1 MCAGPPGTVER
12 FQCAVRPV
20 IVAPMKDNTFVN
32 HPPNVE
38 LPPDNRPL
46 VAPIYQSVK
55 FTFDDSQ
62 ETLRNLRGEREGY
75 LYSRGSN
82 PTLKQLEL
90 TLAGMQG
97 REGCL
102 LVGSGVASIA
112 ASLLS
117 LCKQGDHVL
126 AFVESYGP
134 TRYIV
139 QHLLAKFGVA
149 HTLISIEDLAGI
161 ERVLRDTPT
170 RLVIFESPTNPVTK
184 IADIEH
190 LTLHARRAG
199 CLTVMDNTFA
209 GFHNHGE
216 FDVDVFV
223 HSLTKFASGHGDVM
237 GGAIIANAELIKAMR
252 KDVVSMGPTLD
263 PHAAFLIQRG
273 MRTYCLRYERQC
285 ANALAVSRFLH
296 DHPKVKRV
304 FYPGLESHPQHLLT
318 KRQMRDFGSVVSFEL
333 DGGVDHGSRFA
344 DSLRYFSITPSLGS
358 TESLVMPP
366 LLLGGQEYTAAQRE
380 ASLIGG
386 GTVRLSI
393 GIEDAADL
401 IADLGQ
407 ALDRAFDIAP
417 MT

>member
-1 MCAGPPGTVER
+1 
-12 FQCAVRPV
+12 
-20 IVAPMKDNTFVN
+20 MKKNTFVN
-32 HPPNVE
+32 HPPKVTV
-38 LPPDNRPL
+38 PADNRPL

-55 FTFDDSQ
+55 FTFDDSR
-62 ETLRNLRGEREGY
+62 ETLRNLRGERDGFF
-75 LYSRGSN
+75 YSRNSN

-90 TLAGMQG
+90 TLAQMQG

-102 LVGSGVASIA
+102 LVGSGVATIA

-139 QHLLAKFGVA
+139 QHLLAKYGVM
-149 HTLISIEDLAGI
+149 HTLLSIEDLAGI
-161 ERVLRDTPT
+161 ERVLEGTPT
-170 RLVIFESPTNPVTK
+170 RLVVFESPTNPVTK

-190 LTLHARRAG
+190 LTAQARRAQ

-209 GFHNHGE
+209 GFHNHGGYDIDI
-216 FDVDVFV
+216 FL

-237 GGAIIANAELIKAMR
+237 GGAIIANGELIAGMR
-252 KDVVSMGPTLD
+252 KDVVSLGPTLD

-273 MRTYCLRYERQC
+273 MRTYFLRYERQC

-296 DHPKVKRV
+296 DHPRVKRV
-304 FYPGLESHPQHLLT
+304 FFPGLESHPQHLLA
-318 KRQMRDFGSVVSFEL
+318 KRQMQDFGSVVSIEL
-333 DGGVDHGSRFA
+333 DGGYDRGSRFA
-344 DSLRYFSITPSLGS
+344 DALKLFSITSSVGS
-358 TESLVMPP
+358 SESLVMPP
-366 LLLGGQEYTAAQRE
+366 QLLGGQEYTPAQRE

-393 GIEDAADL
+393 GIEDASDL
-401 IADLGQ
+401 MADLGQ

-417 MT
+417 TT

>member
-1 MCAGPPGTVER
+1 
-12 FQCAVRPV
+12 
-20 IVAPMKDNTFVN
+20 MKKNTFVN
-32 HPPNVE
+32 HPPKVTV
-38 LPPDNRPL
+38 PADNRPL

-55 FTFDDSQ
+55 FTFDDSH
-62 ETLRNLRGEREGY
+62 ETLRNLRGERDGFF
-75 LYSRGSN
+75 YSRNSN

-90 TLAGMQG
+90 TLAQMQG

-102 LVGSGVASIA
+102 LVGSGVATIA

-139 QHLLAKFGVA
+139 QHLLAKYGVM
-149 HTLISIEDLAGI
+149 HTLLSIEDLAGI
-161 ERVLRDTPT
+161 ERVLEGTPT
-170 RLVIFESPTNPVTK
+170 RLVVFESPTNPVTK

-190 LTLHARRAG
+190 LTAQARRAQ

-209 GFHNHGE
+209 GFHNHGGYDIDI
-216 FDVDVFV
+216 FL

-237 GGAIIANAELIKAMR
+237 GGAIIANGELIAGMR
-252 KDVVSMGPTLD
+252 KDVVSLGPTLD

-273 MRTYCLRYERQC
+273 MRTYFLRYERQC

-296 DHPKVKRV
+296 DHPRVKRV
-304 FYPGLESHPQHLLT
+304 FFPGLESHPQHLLA
-318 KRQMRDFGSVVSFEL
+318 KRQMQDFGSVVSIEL
-333 DGGVDHGSRFA
+333 DGGYDRGSRFA
-344 DSLRYFSITPSLGS
+344 DALKLFSITSSVGS
-358 TESLVMPP
+358 SESLVMPP
-366 LLLGGQEYTAAQRE
+366 QLLGGQEYTPAQRE

-393 GIEDAADL
+393 GIEDASDL
-401 IADLGQ
+401 MADLGQ

-417 MT
+417 TT